1 MTAARPPIRQLP
13 SLTGYRAVLFVAV
26 FLTHTLGA
34 GQFYAD
40 ADINALGTILPYGT
54 SALSTFFVLSGFVLT
69 WGEPWRSTVRNFW
82 WRRVLKIYPGH
93 VITWAGTLLMLWVIG
108 PMMLMG
114 SLAETST
121 GPVVANLFLVQAWI
135 PDLSYLFS
143 VYGVNWSVSCEIA
156 FYLLLPLLIRPILR
170 IRAERLW
177 LWLGVAAATLV
188 AIPTATHLFLAG
200 PVWDYWAPLSFWQ
213 AFLTYFFPLTRLP
226 EFLMGVLLARIV
238 QTGRWSPKVNVWW
251 IGLLVA
257 GLWALLDVLP
267 ATFRSSG
274 LLTLGIALLVPLIAA
289 RDLADK
295 PSWLDSKPM
304 VLLGNASYA
313 AYLVHFP
320 LLGLARYLT
329 GETKQFGFWG
339 ATLIVVVLFVVT
351 QAVGLAMFVGLE
363 RPLMR
368 KFGRPRWS
376 LAASTAPDPAK
387 TAVPDPAAA
396 APAAAPAA
404 AAAAGAG
411 VTAAAAAR
419 R

>member
-1 MTAARPPIRQLP
+1 MTAATPPIRQLP

-34 GQFYAD
+34 GQFYKD
-40 ADINALGTILPYGT
+40 ADINELGTILPYGT

-93 VITWAGTLLMLWVIG
+93 VITWGATLLMLWLIG
-108 PMMLMG
+108 PMLLMG
-114 SLAETST
+114 SLDQTSA
-121 GPVVANLFLVQAWI
+121 GPVVANLFLVQAWV
-135 PDLSYLFS
+135 PDVSYLFS

-156 FYLLLPLLIRPILR
+156 FYLLLPLLIRPILK
-170 IRAERLW
+170 IRADRLW

-188 AIPTATHLFLAG
+188 AIPTATHLFLTD

-238 QTGRWSPKVNVWW
+238 QTGRWSPRINGGW
-251 IGLLVA
+251 IGLLCV
-257 GLWALLDVLP
+257 GLWGLLEVLP

-274 LLTLGIALLVPLIAA
+274 LLTLGIALFVPLIAA
-289 RDLADK
+289 RDIDGR
-295 PSWLDSKPM
+295 PSWLDNRPM
-304 VLLGNASYA
+304 VLLGNSSYA

-329 GETKQFGFWG
+329 GETDRFGFWT
-339 ATLIVVVLFVVT
+339 ATLIVIALFVVT
-351 QAVGLAMFVGLE
+351 QLVGLAMFLGLE

-368 KFGRPRWS
+368 KYGRPRWS
-376 LAASTAPDPAK
+376 L
-387 TAVPDPAAA
+387 PAAGPADRVTTTTDA
-396 APAAAPAA
+396 A
-404 AAAAGAG
+404 
-411 VTAAAAAR
+411 TAR